1 MTFYLKYRP
10 QKIEELDIKTVRESL
25 AKIVKSGKIPHAF
38 LFSGPKG
45 TGKTSAARILAKIA
59 NCQRNEKKLGEPCNR
74 CSQCKSITKGTNI
87 DVIELDAASHRGI
100 DDVRVLRDA
109 VKLSPAKARKK
120 VYIIDEA
127 HMLTTE
133 ASNALLK
140 TLEEPPDH
148 VMFILATTNA
158 QKLIETI
165 RSRATSIIFKKAV
178 IDEVVR
184 SLAKVVK
191 GEKLK
196 PEKGVLEQIAKA
208 STGSFRDATKTLEQ
222 LIIEGKTLD
231 KETVEEFLF
240 NRRTFDIDK
249 LLNLLAERNAKK
261 ALEEVEGVVATG
273 ASLETYTA
281 SILDSLRG
289 ALLSKVG
296 LDGED
301 LKNFSKKE
309 LIILIKLFLQVA
321 SEMKGA
327 VIEQLP
333 LEIVIV
339 EWCEES
345 KAEGEKENKNGESNK
360 PSKLSRSKKGK
371 TASPSFDE
379 SNLKSISSEVW
390 NKILAGVKPVNT
402 SIEALLRAARPIGFD
417 GKVLKLGVFYRFHKE
432 RLEDGHHRRVLEEVV
447 RDVLGSPIKIICT
460 LAEQPARRVIKE
472 KPKKEIVLTE
482 DADEDIIKVA
492 KEIFGS

>member
-10 QKIEELDIKTVRESL
+10 QKIEDLDIKSVRESL

-45 TGKTSAARILAKIA
+45 TGKTSAARILAKIV
-59 NCQRNEKKLGEPCNR
+59 NCQRNEKKLEEPCNR
-74 CSQCKSITKGTNI
+74 CSQCKSITRGTNI
-87 DVIELDAASHRGI
+87 DVIELDAASHGGI

-109 VKLSPAKARKK
+109 VKLAPAKARKK

-127 HMLTTE
+127 HMLTTG

-165 RSRATSIIFKKAV
+165 RSRATSIIFKKAA
-178 IDEVVR
+178 IDEVIR

-222 LIIEGKTLD
+222 LVVEGKTLD
-231 KETVEEFLF
+231 KEIVEEFLF
-240 NRRTFDIDK
+240 NRRTFDIDA
-249 LLNLLAERNAKK
+249 LLDLLAERNAKK
-261 ALEEVEGVVATG
+261 ALEEVEGVVAAG

-301 LKNFSKKE
+301 LENFSKKE
-309 LIILIKLFLQVA
+309 LIILIKLFSQAA

-345 KAEGEKENKNGESNK
+345 KVEGEKENKNGESNK
-360 PSKLSRSKKGK
+360 QSKLSRSKKGK
-371 TASPSFDE
+371 TTTPSFDG

-390 NKILAGVKPVNT
+390 NKILAGIKPVNT

-417 GKVLKLGVFYRFHKE
+417 GKVLELGVFYRFHKE

-460 LAEQPARRVIKE
+460 LAEQPARRVVEE